1 MGVVLSARPGRFRA
15 GDSVVV
21 RTDDGGPP
29 PPHTLLHQGEAA
41 AVVRAVSGPFLDPE
55 SRAHGGTGEP
65 RRLLYQVE
73 FRQDEVWAER
83 CREDRGDLLLMDLY
97 EQWLEAAAGSEHP
110 PGFSTHREEAT

>member
-21 RTDDGGPP
+21 RTETVDHHHRTPSFIKGKRGR
-29 PPHTLLHQGEAA
+29 
-41 AVVRAVSGPFLDPE
+41 VRGVSGPFPDPE

-73 FRQDEVWAER
+73 FRQAEVWAER
-83 CREDRGDLLLMDLY
+83 FREGRGDLLLMDLY